1 MTSSHFAQASS
12 SIQEL
17 YEKLDLH
24 VFEDSWAY
32 EEVEWES
39 PTVLIVAITMDM
51 EARNGLVVK
60 ATIPRVRIEFGD
72 YSLETG
78 NVRPDSL
85 VV

>member
-1 MTSSHFAQASS
+1 MPSPHFAQS

-39 PTVLIVAITMDM
+39 PTVLIVAATMEM
-51 EARNGLVVK
+51 EAGNGLVVK
-60 ATIPRVRIEFGD
+60 ATVPRIRIEFGD

-78 NVRPDSL
+78 NLRPNSL